1 MIAFLLPSI
10 ALAVY
15 VLLSSLAVHNP
26 FSGEKT
32 VDLRRPYSEI
42 VFAIVLFVIGLHGVV
57 LFGLLASPGVASR
70 AVLMLL
76 GLLFATV
83 GNLLPRTRPNPIIG
97 IRLMRDDPGP
107 PPRGFALRDWAALS
121 MLASQPKSIA
131 ARMKET
137 PLRASDEQVQAAGGL
152 GDVPLVVLS
161 PSMPADASARH
172 RRKLELQAAMARLS
186 SRGRHEIID
195 NPGRMVPYTAP
206 EELIEA
212 IAGILAEVRSFHN
225 EGATRTR
232 PTSNLTDG
240 SER

>member
-97 IRLMRDDPGP
+97 IG
-107 PPRGFALRDWAALS
+107 AL
-121 MLASQPKSIA
+121 
-131 ARMKET
+131 
-137 PLRASDEQVQAAGGL
+137 
-152 GDVPLVVLS
+152 
-161 PSMPADASARH
+161 
-172 RRKLELQAAMARLS
+172 
-186 SRGRHEIID
+186 
-195 NPGRMVPYTAP
+195 
-206 EELIEA
+206 
-212 IAGILAEVRSFHN
+212 
-225 EGATRTR
+225 
-232 PTSNLTDG
+232 
-240 SER
+240 